1 MIRASTPASVSAQS
15 RLKLVGIKV
24 VAATISLTLAGASV
38 PSIVAA
44 EIPTTKAGCEE
55 AGMKWKKKTNKCVR
69 WPKRSTPT
77 PARLVVAL
85 IGIGSAL
92 VVLLFI
98 GRAALAERRK

>member
-44 EIPTTKAGCEE
+44 EIPTTKAACEQG
-55 AGMKWKKKTNKCVR
+55 GMKWTKAEECVTKPMKI
-69 WPKRSTPT
+69 PKPV
-77 PARLVVAL
+77 RLVLGL

-98 GRAALAERRK
+98 WGAALAERRK